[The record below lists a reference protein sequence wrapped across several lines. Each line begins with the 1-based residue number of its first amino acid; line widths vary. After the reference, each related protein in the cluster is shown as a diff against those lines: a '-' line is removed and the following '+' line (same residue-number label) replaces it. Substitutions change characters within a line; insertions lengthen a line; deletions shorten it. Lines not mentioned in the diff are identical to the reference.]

1 LGNPYLTQRTN
12 KRKKMMSSE
21 KIFAIL
27 LAFSGLQV
35 CRGAAIGDIARNVR
49 SELVRLDAGLNPQS
63 RRSRGLSLDVPA
75 GGAVDM
81 FYRYGFFSLSVRVVP
96 RDDPG
101 KWLIREPTADIFDSQ
116 SIVISETAG
125 PDTFARQ
132 PFQISLC
139 EDLDELLSAYFRDF
153 KADGVEQPHKLFT
166 GSWRLPTAAQYLG
179 LGPQA
184 LDDSVNSYVL
194 VKLVR
199 NKGTKAA
206 SGNIRLNSEAA
217 AEANKV
223 QSQNNDA
230 ILKVGRD
237 YQDEANEDEDDSDQE
252 GKVALD
258 NKLSDLEYLKSKGF
272 TDGHKGDKKVFFTVK
287 LEGLPFN
294 AKKKDVKKFIG
305 SNMGVKSIRVPR
317 HIKGIAYVGFATE
330 KERQVVMKKDKS
342 FMGTKQILVRQYD
355 VDQKQAEMKSK
366 VGKWKLQEDGLK
378 DLDETIGQ
386 SGRLFIRN
394 LSYAVSEDD
403 LEGLFKPFGPLAEI
417 NVPSPFKTTSVG
429 IPPTLYFVPNSLIT
443 FTSCSRAHQS
453 P

>member
-1 LGNPYLTQRTN
+1 MG
-12 KRKKMMSSE
+12 KKMMSSE

-230 ILKVGRD
+230 ILKFVKNYGTHYFRSVTVGDAIYQVFALSKEQMQSLLASYGGQRRRD
-237 YQDEANEDEDDSDQE
+237 LSLADWPALHEKYLAPWLVKETGEIKAASGDVDVQRFIEQE
-252 GKVALD
+252 LRIEGQFGSYPNLI
-258 NKLSDLEYLKSKGF
+258 
-272 TDGHKGDKKVFFTVK
+272 
-287 LEGLPFN
+287 EGLIKNPGNVQTLEDLTTKNSAVVGLEFSTLR
-294 AKKKDVKKFIG
+294 DFFP
-305 SNMGVKSIRVPR
+305 SI
-317 HIKGIAYVGFATE
+317 E
-330 KERQVVMKKDKS
+330 
-342 FMGTKQILVRQYD
+342 VREFY
-355 VDQKQAEMKSK
+355 
-366 VGKWKLQEDGLK
+366 
-378 DLDETIGQ
+378 DETFAAQ
-386 SGRLFIRN
+386 SALWGAN
-394 LSYAVSEDD
+394 M
-403 LEGLFKPFGPLAEI
+403 
-417 NVPSPFKTTSVG
+417 
-429 IPPTLYFVPNSLIT
+429 
-443 FTSCSRAHQS
+443 
-453 P
+453 

>member
-1 LGNPYLTQRTN
+1 
-12 KRKKMMSSE
+12 MSSE

-230 ILKVGRD
+230 ILKFVKNYGTHYFRSVTVGDAIYQVFALSKEQMQSLLASYGGQRRRD
-237 YQDEANEDEDDSDQE
+237 LSLADWPALHEKYLAPWLVKETGEIKAASGDVDVQRFIEQE
-252 GKVALD
+252 LRIEGQFGSYPNLI
-258 NKLSDLEYLKSKGF
+258 
-272 TDGHKGDKKVFFTVK
+272 
-287 LEGLPFN
+287 EGLIKNPGNVQTLEDLTTKNSAVVGLEFSTLR
-294 AKKKDVKKFIG
+294 DFFP
-305 SNMGVKSIRVPR
+305 SI
-317 HIKGIAYVGFATE
+317 E
-330 KERQVVMKKDKS
+330 
-342 FMGTKQILVRQYD
+342 VREFY
-355 VDQKQAEMKSK
+355 
-366 VGKWKLQEDGLK
+366 
-378 DLDETIGQ
+378 DETFAAQ
-386 SGRLFIRN
+386 SALWGAN
-394 LSYAVSEDD
+394 M
-403 LEGLFKPFGPLAEI
+403 
-417 NVPSPFKTTSVG
+417 
-429 IPPTLYFVPNSLIT
+429 
-443 FTSCSRAHQS
+443 
-453 P
+453 

>member
-1 LGNPYLTQRTN
+1 
-12 KRKKMMSSE
+12 MMSSE

-116 SIVISETAG
+116 SVVISETAG

-230 ILKVGRD
+230 ILKFVKNYGTHYFRSVTVGDAIYQVFALSKEQMQSLLASYGGQRRRD
-237 YQDEANEDEDDSDQE
+237 LSLADWPALHEKYLAPWLVKETGEIKAASGDVDVQRFIEQE
-252 GKVALD
+252 LRIEGQFGSYPNLI
-258 NKLSDLEYLKSKGF
+258 
-272 TDGHKGDKKVFFTVK
+272 
-287 LEGLPFN
+287 EGLIKNPGNVQTLEDLTTKNSAVVGLEFSTLR
-294 AKKKDVKKFIG
+294 DFFP
-305 SNMGVKSIRVPR
+305 SI
-317 HIKGIAYVGFATE
+317 E
-330 KERQVVMKKDKS
+330 
-342 FMGTKQILVRQYD
+342 VREFY
-355 VDQKQAEMKSK
+355 
-366 VGKWKLQEDGLK
+366 
-378 DLDETIGQ
+378 DETFAAQ
-386 SGRLFIRN
+386 SALWGAN
-394 LSYAVSEDD
+394 M
-403 LEGLFKPFGPLAEI
+403 
-417 NVPSPFKTTSVG
+417 
-429 IPPTLYFVPNSLIT
+429 
-443 FTSCSRAHQS
+443 
-453 P
+453 

>member
-1 LGNPYLTQRTN
+1 
-12 KRKKMMSSE
+12 MMSSE
-21 KIFAIL
+21 KIFAFL

-230 ILKVGRD
+230 ILKFVKNYGTHYFRSVTVGDAIYQVFALSKEQMQSLLASYGGQRRRD
-237 YQDEANEDEDDSDQE
+237 LSLADWPALHEKYLAPWLVKETGEIKAASGDVDVQRFIEQE
-252 GKVALD
+252 LRIEGQFGSYPNLI
-258 NKLSDLEYLKSKGF
+258 
-272 TDGHKGDKKVFFTVK
+272 
-287 LEGLPFN
+287 EGLIKNPGNVQTLEDLTTKNSAVVGLEFSTLR
-294 AKKKDVKKFIG
+294 DFFP
-305 SNMGVKSIRVPR
+305 SI
-317 HIKGIAYVGFATE
+317 E
-330 KERQVVMKKDKS
+330 
-342 FMGTKQILVRQYD
+342 VREFY
-355 VDQKQAEMKSK
+355 
-366 VGKWKLQEDGLK
+366 
-378 DLDETIGQ
+378 DETFAAQ
-386 SGRLFIRN
+386 SALWGAN
-394 LSYAVSEDD
+394 M
-403 LEGLFKPFGPLAEI
+403 
-417 NVPSPFKTTSVG
+417 
-429 IPPTLYFVPNSLIT
+429 
-443 FTSCSRAHQS
+443 
-453 P
+453 

>member
-1 LGNPYLTQRTN
+1 
-12 KRKKMMSSE
+12 MMSSE

-230 ILKVGRD
+230 ILKFVKNYGTHYFRSVTVGDAIYQVFALSKEQMQSLLASYGGQRRRD
-237 YQDEANEDEDDSDQE
+237 LSLADWPALHEKYLAPWLVKETGEIKAASGDVDVQRFIEQE
-252 GKVALD
+252 LRIEGQFGSYPNLI
-258 NKLSDLEYLKSKGF
+258 
-272 TDGHKGDKKVFFTVK
+272 
-287 LEGLPFN
+287 EGLIKNPGNVQTLEDLTTKNSAVVGLEFSTLR
-294 AKKKDVKKFIG
+294 DFFP
-305 SNMGVKSIRVPR
+305 SI
-317 HIKGIAYVGFATE
+317 E
-330 KERQVVMKKDKS
+330 
-342 FMGTKQILVRQYD
+342 VREFY
-355 VDQKQAEMKSK
+355 
-366 VGKWKLQEDGLK
+366 
-378 DLDETIGQ
+378 DETFAAQ
-386 SGRLFIRN
+386 SALWGAN
-394 LSYAVSEDD
+394 M
-403 LEGLFKPFGPLAEI
+403 
-417 NVPSPFKTTSVG
+417 
-429 IPPTLYFVPNSLIT
+429 
-443 FTSCSRAHQS
+443 
-453 P
+453 

>member
-1 LGNPYLTQRTN
+1 
-12 KRKKMMSSE
+12 MMSSE
-21 KIFAIL
+21 KIFAFL

-35 CRGAAIGDIARNVR
+35 CRSAAIGDIARNVR

-230 ILKVGRD
+230 ILKFVKNYGTHYFRSVTVGDAIYQVFALSKEQMQSLLASYGGQRRRD
-237 YQDEANEDEDDSDQE
+237 LSLADWPALHEKYLAPWLVKETGEIKAASGDVDVQRFIEQE
-252 GKVALD
+252 LRIEGQFGSYPNLI
-258 NKLSDLEYLKSKGF
+258 
-272 TDGHKGDKKVFFTVK
+272 
-287 LEGLPFN
+287 EGLIKNPGNVQTLEDLTTKNSAVVGLEFSTLR
-294 AKKKDVKKFIG
+294 DFFP
-305 SNMGVKSIRVPR
+305 SI
-317 HIKGIAYVGFATE
+317 E
-330 KERQVVMKKDKS
+330 
-342 FMGTKQILVRQYD
+342 VREFY
-355 VDQKQAEMKSK
+355 
-366 VGKWKLQEDGLK
+366 
-378 DLDETIGQ
+378 DETFAAQ
-386 SGRLFIRN
+386 SALWGAN
-394 LSYAVSEDD
+394 M
-403 LEGLFKPFGPLAEI
+403 
-417 NVPSPFKTTSVG
+417 
-429 IPPTLYFVPNSLIT
+429 
-443 FTSCSRAHQS
+443 
-453 P
+453 